1 MIPVSSEP
9 LLENNP
15 ALMQIEV
22 EINNNKIS
30 ARKGQTI
37 LDALKENGI
46 KIPTLCR
53 LEDFTPT
60 GACRLCVVEVEGK
73 DNLVPSC
80 SYPLEQGMKISTHS
94 QRVIEARKMI
104 VELLLSNHPDDCLY
118 CERNGNCE
126 LQNLA
131 AELNIRER
139 RISGKKNKAKLDLSS
154 PGIVHD
160 PAKCVLCGR
169 CIRICEDIVNITTL
183 EFKGRGNYT
192 SVSTAMNKGL
202 NFSSCVQ
209 CGQCILVCPTGA
221 LHEKSYFDL
230 IQEALG
236 NKEEVT
242 TVAHYSPSVVV
253 TLAEEFGL
261 KPGKQ
266 IVGLINAALRKIGF
280 DKVFDGSF
288 GSDIYVMEQAAELED
303 RLDKEE
309 NLLLL
314 SSSCPAWI
322 KDLEQSYPDL
332 LPYVSSVK
340 SPEQITGAVIKKFC
354 LESKDRGHNDVFSVA
369 ITPCPAKKFE
379 AQRQEMTH
387 KGIPDID
394 AVLTTRELARLIK
407 LYGIDIHAL
416 EPESADEPFHQSSS
430 AGKLLA
436 SVGGTGEAVLR
447 TLYRNITGNDM
458 TRPKLIKLR
467 GTKDFKELS
476 HQVNHHQLKIASVS
490 PLRNIRDVL
499 EDIRNDGCNYHYLEV
514 MACPGGCINGGGQ
527 PFYYGSKTLR
537 NRIKAIHNI
546 DEKSTVQS
554 SHNNTMVG
562 EFYDKYLGKPNG
574 DTSRKLL
581 HTSYT
586 KRDILL

>member
-1 MIPVSSEP
+1 
-9 LLENNP
+9 
-15 ALMQIEV
+15 MQIEV
-22 EINNNKIS
+22 EINNNQIN
-30 ARKGQTI
+30 ARKGQNI
-37 LDALKENGI
+37 LDTLRENGI
-46 KIPTLCR
+46 QIPTLCR

-60 GACRLCVVEVEGK
+60 GACRLCVVEVDGM
-73 DNLVPSC
+73 DNLVPAC
-80 SYPLEQGMKISTHS
+80 SYPLEQGMKIRTHS

-118 CERNGNCE
+118 CERNGRCE

-160 PAKCVLCGR
+160 AAKCVLCGR

-183 EFKGRGNYT
+183 EFKGRGNGT
-192 SVSTAMNKGL
+192 SVSAAMNKGL
-202 NFSSCVQ
+202 NFSSCIQ

-230 IQEALG
+230 IQEAIG
-236 NKEEVT
+236 NREEIT

-266 IVGLINAALRKIGF
+266 IVGLINAALRKVGF

-288 GSDIYVMEQAAELED
+288 GSDLYVMEQTAELED
-303 RLDKEE
+303 RLDREE
-309 NLLLL
+309 NLPLL
-314 SSSCPAWI
+314 SSSCPAWV
-322 KDLEQSYPDL
+322 KDLEQGYPDI
-332 LPYVSSVK
+332 LPYLSTVK
-340 SPEQITGAVIKKFC
+340 SPEQITGAIIKRFC
-354 LESKDRGHNDVFSVA
+354 LESRDQGQNDVFSVA

-387 KGIPDID
+387 KGIPNID

-407 LYGIDIHAL
+407 LYGIDIHSL
-416 EPESADEPFHQSSS
+416 TPESADEPFQNSSS

-436 SVGGTGEAVLR
+436 SVGGTSEALLR
-447 TLYRNITGNDM
+447 TLYKNMMGKDM
-458 TRPKLIKLR
+458 TNPKLSKLR
-467 GTKDFKELS
+467 GTKHFKELS
-476 HQVNHHQLKIASVS
+476 AQVHHHQLNIASVS
-490 PLRNIRDVL
+490 PLKNIREIL
-499 EDIRNDGCNYHYLEV
+499 ADIRNEGSGYHYLEV
-514 MACPGGCINGGGQ
+514 MACPGGCVNGGGQ

-537 NRIKAIHNI
+537 NRVKAVHTI
-546 DEKSTVQS
+546 DEKSAVQS
-554 SHNNTMVG
+554 SHNNKMVNS
-562 EFYDKYLGKPNG
+562 FYNKYLGKPYGKN
-574 DTSRKLL
+574 SRSIL

>member
-1 MIPVSSEP
+1 
-9 LLENNP
+9 
-15 ALMQIEV
+15 MQIEV
-22 EINNNKIS
+22 EINNNKIN
-30 ARKGQTI
+30 AVKGQTI
-37 LDALKENGI
+37 LDALKKNGI

-60 GACRLCVVEVEGK
+60 GACRLCVVEVEGM

-80 SYPLEQGMKISTHS
+80 SYPLEEGMKISTHS

-139 RISGKKNKAKLDLSS
+139 RIAGKKNKAKLDLSS

-160 PAKCVLCGR
+160 PEKCVLCGR
-169 CIRICEDIVNITTL
+169 CIRICEDIVSITTL
-183 EFKGRGNYT
+183 EFRGRGNNT

-230 IQEALG
+230 IQETLG
-236 NKEEVT
+236 NKDGIT
-242 TVAHYSPSVVV
+242 TVAHYSSSVVV

-280 DKVFDGSF
+280 DMVFDGSF

-309 NLLLL
+309 NLPLL

-322 KDLEQSYPDL
+322 KDVEQSYPDL
-332 LPYVSSVK
+332 LPYLSTVK
-340 SPEQITGAVIKKFC
+340 SPEQITGAVIKRYCRETENK
-354 LESKDRGHNDVFSVA
+354 SKNDIFSVA

-379 AQRQEMTH
+379 AQRQEMAQ

-394 AVLTTRELARLIK
+394 VVLTTRELARLIK

-416 EPESADEPFHQSSS
+416 EPESANVPFNKSSS
-430 AGKLLA
+430 SGKLMA

-447 TLYRNITGNDM
+447 TLHKNVTGTDM
-458 TRPKLIKLR
+458 TYPKFGKLR
-467 GTKDFKELS
+467 GTKEFKELS
-476 HQVNHHQLKIASVS
+476 LQVGHHQLNMTSVS
-490 PLRNIRDVL
+490 PLKKVKDIL
-499 EDIRNDGCNYHYLEV
+499 PDIRNEGCHYHYLEV
-514 MACPGGCINGGGQ
+514 MACPGGCVNGGGQ
-527 PFYYGSKTLR
+527 PFYTESKTLR
-537 NRIKAIHNI
+537 DRTKAIHNI
-546 DEKSTVQS
+546 DEKSAVQF
-554 SHNNTMVG
+554 SHNNKVVRD
-562 EFYDKYLGKPNG
+562 FYSQYLGEPYG
-574 DTSRKLL
+574 GESRKVL
-581 HTSYT
+581 HTQYT

>member
-1 MIPVSSEP
+1 
-9 LLENNP
+9 
-15 ALMQIEV
+15 MQIEV
-22 EINNNKIS
+22 EINNNYIT
-30 ARKGQTI
+30 AGKGQTI
-37 LDALKENGI
+37 LDALRENGI

-60 GACRLCVVEVEGK
+60 GACRLCVVEVEGM
-73 DNLVPSC
+73 DNLVPAC
-80 SYPLEQGMKISTHS
+80 SYPLEQGMKINTHS
-94 QRVIEARKMI
+94 RRVIEARKMI

-118 CERNGNCE
+118 CERNGDCE

-139 RISGKKNKAKLDLSS
+139 RISGKKNRAKLDLSS
-154 PGIVHD
+154 SGIVHD

-183 EFKGRGNYT
+183 EFKGRGNNT

-209 CGQCILVCPTGA
+209 CGQCIQVCPTGA

-230 IQEALG
+230 IQEVIG
-236 NKEEVT
+236 DKNETT

-266 IVGLINAALRKIGF
+266 IPGLINAALRRIGF

-288 GSDIYVMEQAAELED
+288 GSDIYIIEQAAELED

-309 NLLLL
+309 NLPLL

-332 LPYVSSVK
+332 LPYLSTVK
-340 SPEQITGAVIKKFC
+340 SPEQISGAVIKRFC
-354 LESKDRGHNDVFSVA
+354 LESTDRGQNDVFSVA

-416 EPESADEPFHQSSS
+416 EPESADEPFHKSSS

-436 SVGGTGEAVLR
+436 SVGGTGEAILR
-447 TLYRNITGNDM
+447 TLYKNVTGKDM
-458 TRPKLIKLR
+458 TQPKISKLR
-467 GTKDFKELS
+467 GTKHFKEVS
-476 HQVNHHQLKIASVS
+476 HEVKHHQLKVASVS
-490 PLRNIRDVL
+490 PLKDVREIL
-499 EDIRNDGCNYHYLEV
+499 EDIRSGGCNYQYMEV

-527 PFYYGSKTLR
+527 PFVDGSKKLR
-537 NRIKAIHNI
+537 SRIKAIHSI
-546 DEKSTVQS
+546 DEKSAVQF
-554 SHNNTMVG
+554 SHNNAMVDS
-562 EFYDKYLGKPNG
+562 FYTKYLGKPFGEN
-574 DTSRKLL
+574 SRKIL

-586 KRDILL
+586 KRDILI

>member
-1 MIPVSSEP
+1 
-9 LLENNP
+9 
-15 ALMQIEV
+15 MQIEV
-22 EINNNKIS
+22 EINNNPIT
-30 ARKGQTI
+30 AVKGQTI
-37 LDALKENGI
+37 LDALRENGI

-60 GACRLCVVEVEGK
+60 GACRLCVVEVEGM
-73 DNLVPSC
+73 DNLVPAC
-80 SYPLEQGMKISTHS
+80 SYPLEQGMNINTHS
-94 QRVIEARKMI
+94 RRVIEARKMI

-139 RISGKKNKAKLDLSS
+139 WISGKKNRAKLDLSS
-154 PGIVHD
+154 SGIVHD

-183 EFKGRGNYT
+183 EFKGRGNST
-192 SVSTAMNKGL
+192 SVSTALSKGL
-202 NFSSCVQ
+202 NFSSCIQ
-209 CGQCILVCPTGA
+209 CGQCIQVCPTGA

-230 IQEALG
+230 IQEAIG
-236 NKEEVT
+236 NKNETT

-266 IVGLINAALRKIGF
+266 IVGLINAALRRIGF

-288 GSDIYVMEQAAELED
+288 GSDIYIMEQAAELED

-309 NLLLL
+309 NLPLL

-322 KDLEQSYPDL
+322 KDVEQSYPDL
-332 LPYVSSVK
+332 LPYLSTVK
-340 SPEQITGAVIKKFC
+340 SPEQISGAIIKRFC
-354 LESKDRGHNDVFSVA
+354 LESKDQGQNDVFSVA
-369 ITPCPAKKFE
+369 ITSCPAKKFE

-416 EPESADEPFHQSSS
+416 DPESADEPFHKSSS

-436 SVGGTGEAVLR
+436 SAGGTGEAVLR
-447 TLYRNITGNDM
+447 TLYRNVTGKDM
-458 TRPKLIKLR
+458 IQPKVGKLR
-467 GTKDFKELS
+467 GTKQFKEVS
-476 HQVNHHQLKIASVS
+476 QEISHHQVKVAAVS
-490 PLRNIRDVL
+490 PLKEVREIL
-499 EDIRNDGCNYHYLEV
+499 QDIRNEGCHYHYMEV
-514 MACPGGCINGGGQ
+514 MACPGGCVNGGGQ
-527 PFYYGSKTLR
+527 PFVEGSKTIR
-537 NRIKAIHNI
+537 NRIKAIHGI

-554 SHNNTMVG
+554 SHNNTMVDS
-562 EFYDKYLGKPNG
+562 FYSKYLGKPFGEN
-574 DTSRKLL
+574 SRKIL

>member
-1 MIPVSSEP
+1 
-9 LLENNP
+9 
-15 ALMQIEV
+15 MQIEV
-22 EINNNKIS
+22 EVNNNNIS

-37 LDALKENGI
+37 LDALSEQGI
-46 KIPTLCR
+46 QIPTLCR

-60 GACRLCVVEVEGK
+60 GACRLCVVEVEGM
-73 DNLVPSC
+73 DNLVPAC
-80 SYPLEQGMKISTHS
+80 SYPLEQGMKIRTHS
-94 QRVIEARKMI
+94 RRVIEARKMI

-118 CERNGNCE
+118 CERNGRCE

-139 RISGKKNKAKLDLSS
+139 RISGKKNTAKLDLSS
-154 PGIVHD
+154 PGVVHD
-160 PAKCVLCGR
+160 PSKCVLCGR
-169 CIRICEDIVNITTL
+169 CIRVCEDIVNITTL
-183 EFKGRGNYT
+183 EFKGRGNGT

-230 IQEALG
+230 IQEAIG
-236 NKEEVT
+236 NKEEIT

-309 NLLLL
+309 NLPLL

-322 KDLEQSYPDL
+322 KDLEQGYPDL
-332 LPYVSSVK
+332 LPYLSTVK
-340 SPEQITGAVIKKFC
+340 SPEQITGAIIKRFC
-354 LESKDRGHNDVFSVA
+354 LESKDQGQNDIFSVA

-394 AVLTTRELARLIK
+394 AVLTTRELASLIK
-407 LYGIDIHAL
+407 LYGIDIHSL
-416 EPESADEPFHQSSS
+416 TPESADEPFHNSSS

-436 SVGGTGEAVLR
+436 SVGGTAEAVVR
-447 TLYRNITGNDM
+447 TLYNNMMGKDM
-458 TRPKLIKLR
+458 TNPKLSKLR
-467 GTKDFKELS
+467 GAKHFKELS
-476 HQVNHHQLKIASVS
+476 VLMNHHQLNIASVS
-490 PLRNIRDVL
+490 PLK
-499 EDIRNDGCNYHYLEV
+499 DIRETLADLQNEGSGYHYLEV
-514 MACPGGCINGGGQ
+514 MACPGGCVNGGGQ

-537 NRIKAIHNI
+537 NRVKAIHQI
-546 DEKSTVQS
+546 DEKSSVQN
-554 SHNNTMVG
+554 SHNNDMVKS
-562 EFYDKYLGKPNG
+562 FYNNYLGKPYGSN
-574 DTSRKLL
+574 SRKLL

-586 KRDILL
+586 KRDIML